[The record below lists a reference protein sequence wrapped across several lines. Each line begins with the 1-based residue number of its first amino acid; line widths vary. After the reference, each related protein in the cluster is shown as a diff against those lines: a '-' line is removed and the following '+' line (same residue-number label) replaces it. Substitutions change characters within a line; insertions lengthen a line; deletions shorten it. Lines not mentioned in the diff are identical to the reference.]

1 MDNKNK
7 KGVIYILTNPSFP
20 KFVKIGYAHDLKK
33 RLNQFNHESTTPYG
47 FRAHAIYEVDRKL
60 TDKKLHKLID
70 SLNPNLRAKD
80 RIGGKNRVKEFFEMS
95 KEDAYLLL
103 EGIATISGT
112 ENRLKYVTPE
122 GCEISDKRIAE
133 INKKNAKKKT
143 HKPPFKFSECGIPI
157 GAKIVFTRDSSI
169 VATVVD
175 DRHIEY
181 NGQITAM
188 TPLAKKMLNK
198 KKAVQGTAYF
208 MYKGKKL
215 TDIRKELTAAEN

>member
-80 RIGGKNRVKEFFEMS
+80 RIGGKCFMGRMGNLPS
-95 KEDAYLLL
+95 
-103 EGIATISGT
+103 SQPGT
-112 ENRLKYVTPE
+112 RGNSWKHEELGLY
-122 GCEISDKRIAE
+122 
-133 INKKNAKKKT
+133 
-143 HKPPFKFSECGIPI
+143 PI
-157 GAKIVFTRDSSI
+157 SSI
-169 VATVVD
+169 
-175 DRHIEY
+175 Y
-181 NGQITAM
+181 
-188 TPLAKKMLNK
+188 
-198 KKAVQGTAYF
+198 
-208 MYKGKKL
+208 
-215 TDIRKELTAAEN
+215 